1 MFYLFLLVVGVLAIG
16 VYVLFIFSQVP
27 GAAEER
33 LGVLE
38 PLPSDL
44 GKWLSDDNSPE
55 GAEAAKQGLRREVR
69 TRYEEG
75 FGLFSSGKFVRQV
88 RYRHIQTNEIARVEP
103 DQVVKRRRIKKRQGF
118 DATGKS

>member
-27 GAAEER
+27 GAKEER

-44 GKWLSDDNSPE
+44 GKWLPDESSPE
-55 GAEAAKQGLRREVR
+55 AADAAAHGQRREVR
-69 TRYEEG
+69 TLYEEA
-75 FGLFSSGKFVRQV
+75 FGLFSSGRFVRQV
-88 RYRHIQTNEIARVEP
+88 RYRNAETNEIERVEP
-103 DQVVKRRRIKKRQGF
+103 DQVFRRRRIRK
-118 DATGKS
+118 

>member
-1 MFYLFLLVVGVLAIG
+1 MFYLFLLIVGLLAIG

-27 GAAEER
+27 GAKEER

-44 GKWLSDDNSPE
+44 GKWLNDDSSPD
-55 GAEAAKQGLRREVR
+55 GTEAAAKGLRREAR
-69 TRYEEG
+69 TLYEEG
-75 FGLFSSGKFVRQV
+75 GLFSSGRFVHQV
-88 RYRHIQTNEIARVEP
+88 RYRNVDTNGIERVEP
-103 DQVVKRRRIKKRQGF
+103 DQVIKRRRIHKRQGF